1 MESFKNWAV
10 SLIAASLIGSIYSFL
25 MPSKSFQS
33 VLKLGLTAFLM
44 SVLILPLISSFNY
57 NEFKREIPSVNNSA
71 LENDYINE
79 TIITQACESVK
90 KEIKELLK
98 QKKFTFKDVLITMNI
113 ENNAGI
119 VINEVEVSG
128 VPDSQKQS
136 LHDYLK
142 KEAGLEVTVKE

>member
-33 VLKLGLTAFLM
+33 VLKLGLTAFLI
-44 SVLILPLISSFNY
+44 SVLILPLISSFNL

-79 TIITQACESVK
+79 TIITHTCESVK

-98 QKKFTFKDVLITMNI
+98 QKKFTF
-113 ENNAGI
+113 
-119 VINEVEVSG
+119 
-128 VPDSQKQS
+128 
-136 LHDYLK
+136 
-142 KEAGLEVTVKE
+142 